1 MTLSPALPRHC
12 TYCPALSV
20 TTAWARLQSAMQWIL
35 CRTVRIPPEPLRPC
49 SVRHCLSCSTR
60 GEMPSEKISEVIA
73 LRIRNPL
80 STRKRNKSTNT
91 PDDRSLAAGV
101 RANSPSIPPSN
112 LSEESSTPDQR
123 VPTTVSSSKTSNM
136 ASWARHASDTIQ
148 TFGPVARAAAGTIPI
163 AGSPL
168 KNAIDG
174 LLAILQII
182 DARIQNKEDLDRLS
196 NRLRVLSCHV
206 ANAPTARTRFEETS
220 RRALIKVLDETT
232 SKLRE
237 MESRRLHGS
246 PLLTQQIAGCYS
258 GVNEHL
264 VEFTTTS
271 LRLCRAMWWMINLSG
286 NLLWRCRWDSY
297 Q

>member
-1 MTLSPALPRHC
+1 
-12 TYCPALSV
+12 
-20 TTAWARLQSAMQWIL
+20 
-35 CRTVRIPPEPLRPC
+35 
-49 SVRHCLSCSTR
+49 
-60 GEMPSEKISEVIA
+60 MPSEKISEVIA

-182 DARIQNKEDLDRLS
+182 DVDLLHFGMLFLTL
-196 NRLRVLSCHV
+196 NFLFIGTHPEQGGLRSPLQPAACSQLSC
-206 ANAPTARTRFEETS
+206 S
-220 RRALIKVLDETT
+220 
-232 SKLRE
+232 
-237 MESRRLHGS
+237 
-246 PLLTQQIAGCYS
+246 
-258 GVNEHL
+258 
-264 VEFTTTS
+264 
-271 LRLCRAMWWMINLSG
+271 
-286 NLLWRCRWDSY
+286 
-297 Q
+297 